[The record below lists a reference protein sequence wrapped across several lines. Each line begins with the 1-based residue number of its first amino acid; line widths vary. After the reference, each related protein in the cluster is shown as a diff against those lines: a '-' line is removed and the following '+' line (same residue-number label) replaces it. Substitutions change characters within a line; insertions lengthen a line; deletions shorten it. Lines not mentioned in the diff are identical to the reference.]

1 MIKQLLAALQTY
13 YKIQGSAAFKPIATS
28 IYFVWSCVVANHD
41 GQRFLLKIPLI
52 CCTLFKSGFMKIDF
66 KKMLP
71 HIIAVLVFLIVAV
84 VFCKPAIEGKVVYQH
99 DLQGWRGMVQQSVEF
114 KETYGHY
121 PLWTNSLF
129 SGMPAFQIA
138 MDATHSLSMGY
149 FEKVISLGLP
159 QPINFFFLHA
169 FVCIFCALYYASIH
183 GLAY

>member
-1 MIKQLLAALQTY
+1 
-13 YKIQGSAAFKPIATS
+13 
-28 IYFVWSCVVANHD
+28 
-41 GQRFLLKIPLI
+41 
-52 CCTLFKSGFMKIDF
+52 MKIDF
-66 KKMLP
+66 KKLLP

-138 MDATHSLSMGY
+138 MDATHSLSMGHL
-149 FEKVISLGLP
+149 EKVISLGLP
-159 QPINFFFLHA
+159 QPINFFFLA
-169 FVCIFCALYYASIH
+169 CICLYFLCIVLRVNPWISILA
-183 GLAY
+183 GLAYAYSSYDPVIIMVGHVTKMASMAYAPAVLGALLLILQKNTGPAQPC